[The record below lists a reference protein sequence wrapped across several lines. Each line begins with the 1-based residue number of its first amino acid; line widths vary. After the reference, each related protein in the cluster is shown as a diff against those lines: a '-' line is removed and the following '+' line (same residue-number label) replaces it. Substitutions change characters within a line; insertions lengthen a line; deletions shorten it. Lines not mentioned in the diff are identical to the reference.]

1 MTDTL
6 LFRRVATVIG
16 VVLVV
21 VLVLGTI
28 RAAAAWTASA
38 APLPVAPVSAAELR
52 ARLADEQARA
62 SALLDQLSALDARS
76 RDLETALEQASTR
89 IATDADHAQDLA
101 GQLKAAKAKLAKL
114 EAAVAK
120 ARGALASSASTRA
133 APRPVAATRVSE
145 PEHEEEDEGEHG
157 GD

>member
-16 VVLVV
+16 VILVL
-21 VLVLGTI
+21 VLVLGAI

-38 APLPVAPVSAAELR
+38 APLPVAPVTAAELR

-62 SALLDQLSALDARS
+62 GALLEQLATLDARS

-101 GQLKAAKAKLAKL
+101 AQLKSAKAKLAKL

-120 ARGALASSASTRA
+120 ARSALASSASTRA
-133 APRPVAATRVSE
+133 APRPVAAQTTSE
-145 PEHEEEDEGEHG
+145 REHEDHDEDEHD

>member
-6 LFRRVATVIG
+6 LFRRIATVIG
-16 VVLVV
+16 VVLVL
-21 VLVLGTI
+21 VLVLATI

-62 SALLDQLSALDARS
+62 GALLEQLATLDARS
-76 RDLETALEQASTR
+76 LDLETALEQASAR
-89 IATDADHAQDLA
+89 IASDADHAKDLA
-101 GQLKAAKAKLAKL
+101 GQLKAAKVKLAKL

-120 ARGALASSASTRA
+120 ARRAVAASAPTRA
-133 APRPVAATRVSE
+133 APRPVAATSTSE
-145 PEHEEEDEGEHG
+145 REREDHDEGEHD

>member
-6 LFRRVATVIG
+6 LFRRIATVIG
-16 VVLVV
+16 VVLVL

-62 SALLDQLSALDARS
+62 GALLDQLATLDARS
-76 RDLETALEQASTR
+76 RDLETALEQASSR

-101 GQLKAAKAKLAKL
+101 AQLKAAKAKLAKL

-133 APRPVAATRVSE
+133 APRPVAATRASE
-145 PEHEEEDEGEHG
+145 QEREEEDEGEHG